1 MNQLQ
6 LRLFAHGFC
15 QPVTM
20 PDLGPKRE
28 PGLEPR
34 GEADP
39 TLMLEILL
47 SDGVLGGFGLQSH
60 FMIQSLIILV
70 IEP

>member
-1 MNQLQ
+1 
-6 LRLFAHGFC
+6 
-15 QPVTM
+15 M

-39 TLMLEILL
+39 ALMLEILL